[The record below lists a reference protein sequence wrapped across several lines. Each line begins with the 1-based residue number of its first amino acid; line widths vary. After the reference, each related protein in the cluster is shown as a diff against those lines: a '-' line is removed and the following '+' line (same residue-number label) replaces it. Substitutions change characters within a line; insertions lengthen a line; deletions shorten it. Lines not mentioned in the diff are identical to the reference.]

1 MSFYKINNEILI
13 DEIMDENKFNLIC
26 ILFSSDNLN
35 KISKEVVNN
44 TRLLKKGIKKTLSEK
59 YNDVIFIY
67 VDLLNFIITK
77 NKYSHNISKNSLPY
91 VGFYFNNNQLASI
104 SLANLE
110 VIESGILQLKQKI
123 DKLVFEKKEDNNI
136 INNDEENNE
145 EINEEVINN
154 ENNDETN
161 NLQEEET
168 TKKNL
173 LIQQQQIR
181 EEFIK
186 RKKLEEIEKLKQQ
199 YFINEL
205 TRIKR
210 TKELEEQNQK

>member
-26 ILFSSDNLN
+26 ILFSADDLN
-35 KISKEVVNN
+35 KFSKDVINN
-44 TRLLKKGIKKTLSEK
+44 TRIIKKGIKKTLSEK

-67 VDLLNFIITK
+67 VDLNNYVISE
-77 NKYSHNISKNSLPY
+77 NKYSKYISKNSLPY
-91 VGFYFNNNQLASI
+91 VGFYFNSNQLASI

-110 VIESGILQLKQKI
+110 VIESGILQLKEKI
-123 DKLVFEKKEDNNI
+123 DKLVFEKKEENNKDNNED
-136 INNDEENNE
+136 NNEDNNNE
-145 EINEEVINN
+145 ESEI
-154 ENNDETN
+154 ENNKDMVN
-161 NLQEEET
+161 INQEEIN
-168 TKKNL
+168 KKNL

-181 EEFIK
+181 EELIK
-186 RKKLEEIEKLKQQ
+186 RKKIEEIEKLRQQ

-210 TKELEEQNQK
+210 AKELEEQNDN

>member
-26 ILFSSDNLN
+26 ILFSTDDLN
-35 KISKEVVNN
+35 KFSKDVINN
-44 TRLLKKGIKKTLSEK
+44 TRIIKKGIKKTLSEK

-67 VDLLNFIITK
+67 VDLLNFIISE
-77 NKYSHNISKNSLPY
+77 NKYSKYIGKNSLPY

-110 VIESGILQLKQKI
+110 VIESGILQLKEKI
-123 DKLVFEKKEDNNI
+123 DKLVFEKKKDNNIEDNNNI
-136 INNDEENNE
+136 DNDEENKHIENHE
-145 EINEEVINN
+145 EL
-154 ENNDETN
+154 
-161 NLQEEET
+161 NLEQEET
-168 TKKNL
+168 SKKNL
-173 LIQQQQIR
+173 LIQKQQIR
-181 EEFIK
+181 EELIK
-186 RKKLEEIEKLKQQ
+186 RKKIEEIEKLKQQ

-210 TKELEEQNQK
+210 AKELEEQNQ

>member
-26 ILFSSDNLN
+26 ILFSSDNLS

-44 TRLLKKGIKKTLSEK
+44 TRIIKKGIKNTLSEK
-59 YNDVIFIY
+59 YNNVIFIY

-77 NKYSHNISKNSLPY
+77 NKYSHHISKNSLPY

-110 VIESGILQLKQKI
+110 VIESGILQLKEKI
-123 DKLVFEKKEDNNI
+123 DKLVFEKKEDNDMENNNTEDNNI
-136 INNDEENNE
+136 DNEEENKNIENHE
-145 EINEEVINN
+145 EINFEQE
-154 ENNDETN
+154 ETN
-161 NLQEEET
+161 
-168 TKKNL
+168 KKNL
-173 LIQQQQIR
+173 LIQKQKIR
-181 EEFIK
+181 EELIK
-186 RKKLEEIEKLKQQ
+186 RKKLEEIEKLKQE
-199 YFINEL
+199 YLINEL

-210 TKELEEQNQK
+210 AKELEEQNQK

>member
-26 ILFSSDNLN
+26 ILFSADDLN
-35 KISKEVVNN
+35 KFSKEVVNN
-44 TRLLKKGIKKTLSEK
+44 TRIIKKGIKNTLSEK

-67 VDLLNFIITK
+67 VDLLNFVISK
-77 NKYSHNISKNSLPY
+77 NKYSQYISKNSLPY

-110 VIESGILQLKQKI
+110 VIESGILQLKEKI

-136 INNDEENNE
+136 EDNNIDNEEENKNIENHE
-145 EINEEVINN
+145 EL
-154 ENNDETN
+154 
-161 NLQEEET
+161 NLEQEEPS
-168 TKKNL
+168 KKNL
-173 LIQQQQIR
+173 LIQKQQIR
-181 EEFIK
+181 EELIK

-210 TKELEEQNQK
+210 AKELEEQNH